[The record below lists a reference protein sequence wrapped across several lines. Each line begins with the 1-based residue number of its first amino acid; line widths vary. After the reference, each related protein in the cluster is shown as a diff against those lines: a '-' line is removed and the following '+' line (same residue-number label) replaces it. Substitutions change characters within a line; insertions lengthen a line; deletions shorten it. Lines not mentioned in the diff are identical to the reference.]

1 MLQCVSPAVC
11 SAGRPPAI
19 RIDVEATA
27 TPARSGGSRKKRGRR
42 RGAAATAGGGAASTG
57 SLPTIEGPPSPYAV
71 SPQPS
76 PTRQPR
82 RIIDAGAGAMA
93 PLVVAAP
100 PSPTRKPRRLPELA
114 GVRS

>member
-1 MLQCVSPAVC
+1 MPEATSVSKVP
-11 SAGRPPAI
+11 SLPAI
-19 RIDVEATA
+19 GSKGKLRLEGGRL
-27 TPARSGGSRKKRGRR
+27 RSAYG
-42 RGAAATAGGGAASTG
+42 
-57 SLPTIEGPPSPYAV
+57 LPTIEGPPSPYAV

-82 RIIDAGAGAMA
+82 RILDAGAGAMA